1 MRLLRHIPNLMT
13 LGNLF
18 CGLAALVCVFSGA
31 AEAAALWMGAAL
43 LLDFG
48 DGFAAR
54 LLRATG
60 ELGKQLDSLADL
72 LSFGV
77 VPGGILARMILE
89 AQGEALSWEGIGGAG
104 FPWVLAAAAL
114 PLLSALRL
122 ARFNVDHRPGHFF
135 YGVPTPMS
143 ALLVL
148 SLWMLRLEG
157 GGMATAALLHP
168 EPLALVSL
176 LLSLLLVA
184 PLRLISLKFE
194 GRSWAKNAARY
205 LLLAFGAACLLGGG
219 WAGVPLLFL
228 GYLLGS
234 WLWQRIG
241 R

>member
-1 MRLLRHIPNLMT
+1 MRLLRQIPNLMT

-18 CGLAALVCVFSGA
+18 CGLAALVCVFSGE
-31 AEAAALWMGAAL
+31 AEATALWMGAAL

-48 DGFAAR
+48 DGLAAR
-54 LLRATG
+54 LLRAEG

-77 VPGGILARMILE
+77 VPGAILARMILE
-89 AQGEALSWEGIGGAG
+89 AQGEALSWAGIGGAG

-122 ARFNVDHRPGHFF
+122 ARFNVDDRPRHFF
-135 YGVPTPMS
+135 YGVPTPIS

-148 SLWMLRLEG
+148 SLWMLRLG
-157 GGMATAALLHP
+157 GQGGPLLLHP
-168 EPLALVSL
+168 EPLAL
-176 LLSLLLVA
+176 LSLLLALLLLA
-184 PLRLISLKFE
+184 PLRLLSLKFQ
-194 GRSWAKNAARY
+194 GWGWAKNAPRY

-219 WAGVPLLFL
+219 WAGVPPLFL
-228 GYLLGS
+228 GYLLS
-234 WLWQRIG
+234 SLAWQRIG